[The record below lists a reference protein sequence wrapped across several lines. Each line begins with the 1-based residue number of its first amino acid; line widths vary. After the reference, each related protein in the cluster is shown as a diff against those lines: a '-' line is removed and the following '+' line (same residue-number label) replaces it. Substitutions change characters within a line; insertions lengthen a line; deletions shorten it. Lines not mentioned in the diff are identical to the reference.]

1 MATRFAVFTILS
13 VAACFLMINIAR
25 DPRKWRLWWLDFLTI
40 LDIDTNRDQRRSQ
53 ESQMG
58 MMAYFMFV
66 VFVISAISCGFWAVD
81 QVREEQRLKTAPER
95 DNEYIRKQIDRESQM
110 PRRR

>member
-13 VAACFLMINIAR
+13 IAACFLMINMAR
-25 DPRKWRLWWLDFLTI
+25 DPKKWRLLWLDFLTI
-40 LDIDTNRDQRRSQ
+40 LDIDTNREQRRAQ
-53 ESQMG
+53 EGQLG
-58 MMAYFMFV
+58 MVSYMMFV
-66 VFVISAISCGFWAVD
+66 LFVVSAISCGFWAVD

-95 DNEYIRKQIDRESQM
+95 DNEYIRKQIDRVAQM

>member
-13 VAACFLMINIAR
+13 IAACFLMINMAR
-25 DPRKWRLWWLDFLTI
+25 DPKKWRLLWLDFLTI
-40 LDIDTNRDQRRSQ
+40 LDIDTNREQRRAQ
-53 ESQMG
+53 ERQLG
-58 MMAYFMFV
+58 MVSYMMFV
-66 VFVISAISCGFWAVD
+66 LFVVSAISCGFWAVD

-95 DNEYIRKQIDRESQM
+95 DNEYIRKQIDRVAQM